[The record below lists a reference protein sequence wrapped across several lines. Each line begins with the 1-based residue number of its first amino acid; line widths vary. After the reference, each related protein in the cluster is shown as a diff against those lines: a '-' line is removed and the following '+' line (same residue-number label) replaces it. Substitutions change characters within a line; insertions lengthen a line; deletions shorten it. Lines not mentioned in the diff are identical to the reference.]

1 MFVHVGGEVVVDA
14 REVVAILDARRLQR
28 TAEAR
33 ALLARALLARAAQ
46 SGREPPRAIV
56 VTTRGV
62 HATAMGVATVARR
75 IAALHRS
82 PTARNG

>member
-1 MFVHVGGEVVVDA
+1 MFVHLGGDVIVDA

-33 ALLARALLARAAQ
+33 ALLERAVAARPAGVI
-46 SGREPPRAIV
+46 SRAIV

-62 HATAMGVATVARR
+62 QPAPVTAATVARR
-75 IAALHRS
+75 IEELLKS
-82 PTARNG
+82 PGRGMAER